1 MTKKLE
7 GKVAIVTGANSG
19 IGLATAKLFLQE
31 GAKVV
36 LTGRRQEA
44 LNEAAKELSGDFAT
58 FRADASSIQDSNAL
72 VAFTQEKFGNIDIL
86 FLNAG
91 VAPFMPISDITEEHY
106 NEIFDI
112 NVKGP
117 VFTIK
122 AAFPYLND
130 GAVIVSNTSVV
141 NQKGFPGTAIYS
153 ASKAALRSV
162 TRVLANELSEKK
174 IRTVSVA
181 PGPIETPIYG
191 KLGLPQE
198 QVQAMGESFAQ
209 QVPLGRFGTAEELA
223 QAVLFLASP
232 DASFIN
238 GVELEV
244 DGGLSQV

>member
-7 GKVAIVTGANSG
+7 GKVAVVTGANSG
-19 IGLATAKLFLQE
+19 IGLATVKLFLQE

-44 LNEAAKELSGDFAT
+44 LDEVAQTLTGEFAT
-58 FRADASSIQDSNAL
+58 FKAEASSIEDSNAL
-72 VAFTQEKFGNIDIL
+72 VAFTQQKYGKIDIL

-91 VAPFMPISDITEEHY
+91 VAPFLPVSEITVEHY

-117 VFTIK
+117 LFTIK
-122 AAFPYLND
+122 AALPQLND
-130 GAVIVSNTSVV
+130 GAVIITNTSIV
-141 NQKGFPGTAIYS
+141 NQKGFPGTAVYS

-162 TRVLANELSEKK
+162 TRVLANELSDKK

-181 PGPIETPIYG
+181 PGPIQTPLYG

-198 QVQAMGESFAQ
+198 QVEAMGESFAQ
-209 QVPLGRFGTAEELA
+209 QVPLGRFGSSEELA
-223 QAVLFLASP
+223 QAVLFLASS

-238 GVELEV
+238 GVELAV